1 MPETNLA
8 DEICCAPLR
17 ASDVRANG
25 HAILNFARSID
36 PSLRSFKQAILF
48 LQTSNA
54 SFEAVEVA
62 TPVMVW
68 DAPLVGLEEPLRDLI
83 GQAAL
88 PTDWEYTDGERA
100 RILRQLGE
108 GLSLYRSVY
117 PDHFQAFSETTTH
130 LLFARRAGYG
140 SGSVSNRVGM
150 IWLAPSVDCPP
161 IEYAENLLHEFLH
174 QCLFLDEMVH
184 TIFAATSARLG
195 QNDAKCL
202 SAIRQERRGYD
213 KSYHSAFVAFGL
225 AKFYSA
231 LGHADRAVELM
242 PPLLLCLDDLAT
254 KERFLTGHGRE
265 LLQGLIRDVL
275 GLHDRLGLC
284 AQRK

>member
-1 MPETNLA
+1 VVEPDLA
-8 DEICCAPLR
+8 NEICCAPLR
-17 ASDVRANG
+17 AADVRANG
-25 HAILNFARSID
+25 RAVLDFARSAN
-36 PSLRSFKQAILF
+36 PSLRSFKEAILY

-54 SFEAVEVA
+54 VFGAIEVA
-62 TPVMVW
+62 GPVIVW
-68 DAPLVGLEEPLRDLI
+68 DAPLVGLEQPLKDLI

-88 PTDWEYTDGERA
+88 PADWEYPDGERA
-100 RILRQLGE
+100 HIFRQLSE

-150 IWLAPSVDCPP
+150 IWLAPVVDCPP

-184 TIFAATSARLG
+184 TIFDGTSVRLG
-195 QNDAKCL
+195 QDDARCL

-231 LGHADRAVELM
+231 LGSADRAVELM
-242 PPLLLCLDDLAT
+242 PPLLMCLDDLAT
-254 KERFLTGHGRE
+254 KERFLTGHGRD

-275 GLHDRLGLC
+275 SLHDRLGRC
-284 AQRK
+284 AHQK